1 MKKSELKALIR
12 EVIEEVTGGHEYK
25 INISFVDIYD
35 RRNNGD
41 IDMNIKAANDHD
53 AQIEAIK
60 EFWKTHDD
68 LKIRITDVIVDDN
81 EMNEIAANEP
91 AINPSYIDVKVGDK
105 YVGKDIHRFG
115 NITWVYVSTVLEML
129 PIQKRFG
136 KDDRIVTVKVET
148 YDMEQGKMRS
158 VVDHKKQIWVSQLL
172 KGLV

>member
-12 EVIEEVTGGHEYK
+12 EVIEEVTGVHEYK

-68 LKIRITDVIVDDN
+68 SKINITDVTLDED
-81 EMNEIAANEP
+81 EMNEIAVNEP
-91 AINPSYIDVKVGDK
+91 ATNPSYIDVKVGDK

>member
-12 EVIEEVTGGHEYK
+12 EVIEEVTGVHEYK

-68 LKIRITDVIVDDN
+68 SKINITDVTLDED
-81 EMNEIAANEP
+81 EMNEIAVNEP
-91 AINPSYIDVKVGDK
+91 ATNPSYIDVKVGDK

-115 NITWVYVSTVLEML
+115 NITWVYISTVLEML

-148 YDMEQGKMRS
+148 YDMEQEKMRS

>member
-25 INISFVDIYD
+25 INIRFVDVYD

-53 AQIEAIK
+53 AQIKAIE

-68 LKIRITDVIVDDN
+68 SKINITDVTLGKD

-91 AINPSYIDVKVGDK
+91 AYNPSYIDVKVGDK

>member
-1 MKKSELKALIR
+1 
-12 EVIEEVTGGHEYK
+12 
-25 INISFVDIYD
+25 VDIYD

-68 LKIRITDVIVDDN
+68 SKINITDVTLDED
-81 EMNEIAANEP
+81 EMNEIAVNEP
-91 AINPSYIDVKVGDK
+91 ATNPSYIDVKVGDK

-115 NITWVYVSTVLEML
+115 NITWVYISTVLEML

-148 YDMEQGKMRS
+148 YDMEQEKMRS

>member
-25 INISFVDIYD
+25 INVSFVDIYD

-68 LKIRITDVIVDDN
+68 SKIRITDVIVDDN

-91 AINPSYIDVKVGDK
+91 ATNPSYIDVKVGDR
-105 YVGKDIHRFG
+105 YVGKNIHRVG
-115 NITWVYVSTVLEML
+115 NVTWVYVSTVLAVGPVE
-129 PIQKRFG
+129 KRFG
-136 KDDRIVTVKVET
+136 KDDKVVTVRVET

-158 VVDHKKQIWVSQLL
+158 VVDNKKQIWVSQLL
-172 KGLV
+172 QGLV